1 MNNWNRLLNSLDS
14 MFGFID
20 KQQSSF
26 RKVGQSFDE
35 RTGEHVIQ
43 IEYRARKGGDA
54 VSNRKTNNLFNT
66 IMKARIN
73 DIAKPSVKKTSLK

>member
-20 KQQSSF
+20 KKKSSF

-66 IMKARIN
+66 IMQARIN
-73 DIAKPSVKKTSLK
+73 DLSKPSNKKKK

>member
-20 KQQSSF
+20 KKKSSF

-66 IMKARIN
+66 IMQARIA
-73 DIAKPSVKKTSLK
+73 DLSKPSNKKKK

>member
-20 KQQSSF
+20 KKKSSF

-66 IMKARIN
+66 IMQARIN
-73 DIAKPSVKKTSLK
+73 DLSKPSMKKQK

>member
-20 KQQSSF
+20 KKKSSF

-66 IMKARIN
+66 IMRARIN
-73 DIAKPSVKKTSLK
+73 DLSKPSNKKKK

>member
-20 KQQSSF
+20 KKKSSF

-66 IMKARIN
+66 IMKARIA
-73 DIAKPSVKKTSLK
+73 DLSKPSNKKQK

>member
-1 MNNWNRLLNSLDS
+1 

-20 KQQSSF
+20 KKKSSF

-66 IMKARIN
+66 IMQARIN
-73 DIAKPSVKKTSLK
+73 ELSKPSMKKQK

>member
-20 KQQSSF
+20 KKKSSF
-26 RKVGQSFDE
+26 RKIGQSFDE

-73 DIAKPSVKKTSLK
+73 DLSKPSMKKQK

>member
-20 KQQSSF
+20 KKKSSF

-66 IMKARIN
+66 IMQARIN
-73 DIAKPSVKKTSLK
+73 DLSKPSNKKQK

>member
-1 MNNWNRLLNSLDS
+1 MKMNNWNRLLNSLDS

-20 KQQSSF
+20 KKKSSF
-26 RKVGQSFDE
+26 RKIGQSFDE

-66 IMKARIN
+66 IMKARIA
-73 DIAKPSVKKTSLK
+73 DLSKPSNKKKK